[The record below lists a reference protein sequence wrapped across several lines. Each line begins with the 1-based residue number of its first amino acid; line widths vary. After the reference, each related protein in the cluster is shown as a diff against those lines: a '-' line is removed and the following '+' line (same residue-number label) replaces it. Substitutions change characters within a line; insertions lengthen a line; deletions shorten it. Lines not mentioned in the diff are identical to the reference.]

1 MSRLAKRPL
10 TLPNGVTAVITGETV
25 TLKGPKGELTVK
37 LLPAAKVEQTAAG
50 LQVTVKNPENIKQR
64 AVWGLSW
71 ALLRNMIEGV
81 HKGYTKQLEIN
92 GVGFKAAIVK
102 NQLEL
107 RVGFSHPVY
116 FTPPTDVK
124 VEVDKNIITISGIDK
139 QLVGQVAADIRAIK
153 KPEPYKGKGIKYVT
167 EVIRRKAGKVAKAA
181 A

>member
-10 TLPNGVTAVITGETV
+10 ILPSGVTAAIADNSV
-25 TLKGPKGELTVK
+25 TLKGPRGELTTK
-37 LLPAAKVEQTAAG
+37 LLPVAKVEQTADS
-50 LQVTVKNPENIKQR
+50 LQVTVKNPANIKQR

-71 ALLRNMIEGV
+71 ALLRNMIIGV
-81 HKGYTKQLEIN
+81 SQGYTKQLEIN
-92 GVGFKAAIVK
+92 GVGFKAAMVQ

-107 RVGFSHPVY
+107 RVGFSYSVY
-116 FTPPTDVK
+116 FTPPPGVK
-124 VEVDKNIITISGIDK
+124 IEVEKNIITITGIDK
-139 QLVGQVAADIRAIK
+139 QLVGQVTADIRAIK